1 LSNVD
6 HNSGIPMIAL
16 LLLMLLSGMPSGDE
30 MTGRISNRM
39 GQSVSEAKVC
49 TATWNCTKSDKD
61 GGYRVQKVPS
71 RQEMIWV
78 SHAGSKPVLSPI
90 NGLSMDVV
98 LESADPSNA
107 QWILP
112 RCKLFNE
119 ENGRYVGDGRLR
131 VFVPEKTHNRTSTDS
146 DYWMVSITHGPK
158 KELLRIGAGPT
169 WSMLGFP
176 SWPDTVKELA
186 LREVILPSADS
197 ANLMVDVR
205 GRSTDEK
212 LWRFTGDSF
221 ESRQYEAVSKE
232 AAEEFD
238 RIIDTLCVEGHT
250 IQGK

>member
-1 LSNVD
+1 M
-6 HNSGIPMIAL
+6 IPL
-16 LLLMLLSGMPSGDE
+16 LLLIFLSASPSGDE
-30 MTGRISNRM
+30 ITGRISNRM

-78 SHAGSKPVLSPI
+78 SHSGFKPVLSPI

-98 LESADPSNA
+98 LESADPSKA

-131 VFVPEKTHNRTSTDS
+131 VFVPEKTHIHTSTGS
-146 DYWMVSITHGPK
+146 DYWMVSITHGPE
-158 KELLRIGAGPT
+158 KELFRIGAGPT

-176 SWPDTVKELA
+176 SWPETVKELVV
-186 LREVILPSADS
+186 REVILPDDNSV
-197 ANLMVDVR
+197 NLMVDIR
-205 GRSTDEK
+205 GRSTDGK
-212 LWRFTGDSF
+212 FWRFTGDSF

-232 AAEEFD
+232 AGDEFD
-238 RIIDTLCVEGHT
+238 RIIDSLCAEWHTL
-250 IQGK
+250 QGK